1 MPPQEPVTA
10 PPQPTPPTPTP
21 EVPGV
26 PAPDAPAPDI
36 NAPGAPQP
44 MPMADNGMAQP
55 PVNNPTATALPSEPE
70 KKGSKGVM
78 IAAIAGAVVVV
89 IMLAVAL
96 LFG

>member
-1 MPPQEPVTA
+1 MPPQEPTTM
-10 PPQPTPPTPTP
+10 PPQPTPPAPMP
-21 EVPGV
+21 EAPGV

-36 NAPGAPQP
+36 STPGAPQP
-44 MPMADNGMAQP
+44 MPMSDTGMAQP
-55 PVNNPTATALPSEPE
+55 PVDNPMAAALPVEPA

-78 IAAIAGAVVVV
+78 IAAIAGAVVVL